1 MISAESL
8 GAKIKKIR
16 GERNLSQQQL
26 ADMMFVTRKA
36 VSNWEAGKRMPDI
49 NMLTRL
55 SKALGV
61 ETHIFFDID
70 DETEPPQF
78 IIVDDEA
85 AILKGFLAMLGN
97 LLPDVQMYGF
107 LDASE
112 VLPFARGNNVSVAFL
127 DIELCQDS
135 GLVIARELMEINPKI
150 NIIFLTCHSEYTAE
164 AIHMHA
170 SGYIMKPPTE
180 KEVLNELSHL
190 RFPVK
195 GLKI

>member
-1 MISAESL
+1 MISAEAL
-8 GAKIKKIR
+8 GIKIKKLR
-16 GERNLSQQQL
+16 NEKNLSQQQL

-55 SKALGV
+55 SRALGTDTRV
-61 ETHIFFDID
+61 FLDID
-70 DETEPPQF
+70 DENEPPQF

-85 AILKGFLAMLGN
+85 VILKGFLMLLGR

-107 LDASE
+107 LDSAE

-127 DIELCQDS
+127 DIELCESS
-135 GLVIARELMEINPKI
+135 GLVLAKQLMEINPQI

-164 AIHMHA
+164 AIRMHA

-180 KEVLNELSHL
+180 SDVLNELKHL
-190 RFPVK
+190 RYPVK
-195 GLKI
+195 G

>member
-1 MISAESL
+1 MISAEAL
-8 GAKIKKIR
+8 GIKIKKLR
-16 GERNLSQQQL
+16 NEKNLSQQQL

-55 SKALGV
+55 SRALGTDTRV
-61 ETHIFFDID
+61 FLDID
-70 DETEPPQF
+70 DENEPPQF

-85 AILKGFLAMLGN
+85 VILKGFLMLLGR

-107 LDASE
+107 LDSAE

-127 DIELCQDS
+127 DIELCESS
-135 GLVIARELMEINPKI
+135 GLVLAKQLMEINPQI

-164 AIHMHA
+164 AIRMHA

-180 KEVLNELSHL
+180 SDVLNELKHL
-190 RFPVK
+190 RYPVK
-195 GLKI
+195 GLNL